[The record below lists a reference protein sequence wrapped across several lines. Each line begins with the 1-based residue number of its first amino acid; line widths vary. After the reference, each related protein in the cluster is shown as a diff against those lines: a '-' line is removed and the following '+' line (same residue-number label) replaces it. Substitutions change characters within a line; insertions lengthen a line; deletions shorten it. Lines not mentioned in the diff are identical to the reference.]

1 MEMKFHLVKKKSWN
15 VLAPSIAF
23 ELCTAQE
30 SMPVDPTTASNIT
43 LEYINPMAFSESR
56 TVVSWMLH

>member
-23 ELCTAQE
+23 ELYTAQE
-30 SMPVDPTTASNIT
+30 SMPIDPTTASNVT
-43 LEYINPMAFSESR
+43 LEYINPMAFNESR
-56 TVVSWMLH
+56 MVVSWMPH